1 MNKYTYSTS
10 LMGTVVEVQELH
22 NIFYIQ
28 CCGGCQVKVCV
39 GQETQFRHLRNSDK
53 LDRDR
58 DPNPAGYNA
67 SNPSTSDKIRK
78 YIKKDRLVSIYG
90 IYIRDEGREHFD
102 ARIINLAQVFNDKY
116 KEENFLFED
125 GHWWLTQIACLAD
138 NWLDNLFGST
148 NVYDFT
154 KYRTNLG
161 ISGMPVENESI
172 QECATLSRLI
182 YGLSSAYLLTGSERF
197 LQAAKNGVTY
207 QREWFRS
214 LSHDGKY
221 CFWAFGKQDRNMIMA
236 SQNSDD
242 KDTIPLYE
250 QIYCLAGLAQYYR
263 ITSDWEVLNDIKT
276 TINTFDKFYFDT
288 EQDGYFSHLDYATL
302 TWNSDSLGD
311 NKEKKNWNS
320 VGDHLPA
327 YLINLILALDPL
339 PKGLETIENS
349 EFLKTCK
356 RMLDNT
362 SKLIAEKF
370 PDKENPDI
378 PYVNERFLRDWS
390 PDHNW
395 KWQQNR
401 AICGHNLKIAWNLTR
416 VVNYYD
422 YQKIIIENQ
431 LKTDK
436 KNREL
441 HEILENLNDR
451 IKELKDFANKL
462 ALSMSEVAIDQAR
475 GGVFDAVE
483 RKPEGSFIDFTW
495 GNTKDFWQQE
505 QGILAYL
512 ILFGYESNE
521 EYLKLA
527 RETMFFWNLYFLD
540 MNQGG
545 IYFRTTD
552 DGLPYMLDSYANKGG
567 HALAGYHSLELSYLA
582 HVYIRT
588 YVRKEPFCLFF
599 KLNQD
604 AGAKSINVL
613 PDFIKVNSVEVK
625 RVTVNGVDRTT
636 VDPDN
641 FQIELN
647 ESEIGSEVI
656 VEFQPI

>member
-10 LMGTVVEVQELH
+10 LMGTVVEVQEQH
-22 NIFYIQ
+22 NIFYIE
-28 CCGGCQVKVCV
+28 CRNGCQVKVCV
-39 GQETQFRHLRNSDK
+39 GAETRFNHLMNTDK

-58 DPNPAGYNA
+58 DPKPAGYND
-67 SNPSTSDKIRK
+67 SNTPVSDKIKR
-78 YIKKDRLVSIYG
+78 YIKKGRLVSIYG
-90 IYIRDEGREHFD
+90 VYIKNEGKEHFD
-102 ARIINLAQVFNDKY
+102 ARIINLAQVFNGQEDV
-116 KEENFLFED
+116 FLFED
-125 GHWWLTQIACLAD
+125 GHWWLTQITSLAD
-138 NWLDNLFGST
+138 NWLDNLFGPRRI
-148 NVYDFT
+148 YDFT

-161 ISGMPVENESI
+161 ISGMPVQNKDI

-197 LQAAKNGVTY
+197 LQAARNGVAY

-221 CFWAFGKQDRNMIMA
+221 CFWAYGKLDRNMIMA
-236 SQNSDD
+236 SQNDDD

-276 TINTFDKFYFDT
+276 TISTFNKFYFDKD
-288 EQDGYFSHLDYATL
+288 QDGYFSHLDYATL
-302 TWNSDSLGD
+302 TWDSDSLGD
-311 NKEKKNWNS
+311 NKERKNWNS

-327 YLINLILALDPL
+327 YLINLILALEPL
-339 PKGLETIENS
+339 PKELQTKENF

-356 RMLDNT
+356 ELLNDT
-362 SKLIAEKF
+362 SKIILEKF
-370 PDKENPDI
+370 PDKNNPDV
-378 PYVNERFLRDWS
+378 PYVNERFFKDWT

-395 KWQQNR
+395 KWQKNR

-416 VVNYYD
+416 VANYYD
-422 YQKIIIENQ
+422 NQKLLLEAQLQEGNNEGQSELEHLNNQ
-431 LKTDK
+431 SIQLT
-436 KNREL
+436 
-441 HEILENLNDR
+441 
-451 IKELKDFANKL
+451 DFANKL
-462 ALSMSEVAIDQAR
+462 ALSMGEVAMDQAR

-483 RKPEGSFIDFTW
+483 REPEGCFIDFTW

-512 ILFGYESNE
+512 ILYGYTGKE

-552 DGLPYMLDSYANKGG
+552 DGLPYMLDKYANKGE

-599 KLNQD
+599 KLSEN
-604 AGAKSINVL
+604 AEAKSINVL
-613 PDFIKVNSVEVK
+613 PDFIKAKSVEIK
-625 RVTVNGVDRTT
+625 CVTVNGVEKTNINPSD
-636 VDPDN
+636 
-641 FQIELN
+641 FQVNLED
-647 ESEIGSEVI
+647 SEKGAEII
-656 VEFQPI
+656 VEFQPV

>member
-10 LMGTVVEVQELH
+10 LMGIVFDVQELH
-22 NIFYIQ
+22 NTFYIK
-28 CCGGCQVKVCV
+28 CRNEGTIRVCL
-39 GQETQFRHLRNSDK
+39 GAETQFNHLKNSDK

-58 DPNPAGYNA
+58 DPKPAGYND
-67 SNPSTSDKIRK
+67 SNTPISDKIRR
-78 YIKKDRLVSIYG
+78 YIRKGRLVSIYG
-90 IYIRDEGREHFD
+90 IYIKDEDREHFE
-102 ARIINLAQVFNDKY
+102 ARIINLSQVFNGCAETY
-116 KEENFLFED
+116 LFED
-125 GHWWLTQIACLAD
+125 GHWWLTQITCLAD
-138 NWLDNLFGST
+138 NWLDNLFGPSR
-148 NVYDFT
+148 VYDFT
-154 KYRTNLG
+154 KYSTNLG
-161 ISGMPVENESI
+161 ISGMPIENESV

-197 LQAAKNGVTY
+197 LQAAKNGVAY
-207 QREWFRS
+207 QREWFRN
-214 LSHDGKY
+214 LSCDGKY
-221 CFWAFGKQDRNMIMA
+221 CFWAFGKQGRNMIMA

-263 ITSDWEVLNDIKT
+263 ITSDWEVLNDIKN
-276 TINTFDKFYFDT
+276 TINTFNEFYFD
-288 EQDGYFSHLDYATL
+288 EEKDGYFSHLDYATSS
-302 TWNSDSLGD
+302 WCSDNLGD

-327 YLINLILALDPL
+327 YLINLILAFEPL
-339 PKGLETIENS
+339 PKGLDSKENA
-349 EFLKTCK
+349 EFLDTCK
-356 RMLDNT
+356 KMLDRT

-370 PDKENPDI
+370 SDKENPDI
-378 PYVNERFLRDWS
+378 PYVNERFLRDWT

-395 KWQQNR
+395 KWQKNR

-416 VVNYYD
+416 AANYYD
-422 YQKIIIENQ
+422 TQRIIIEKKLETN
-431 LKTDK
+431 K
-436 KNREL
+436 KNAEL
-441 HEILENLNDR
+441 Q
-451 IKELKDFANKL
+451 KELEKLNSQSKELIDFADKL
-462 ALSMSEVAIDQAR
+462 AESMSKVAIDQAR

-512 ILFGYESNE
+512 ILYGYTNNA

-599 KLNQD
+599 KLNAD
-604 AGAKSINVL
+604 SEAKSINVL
-613 PDFIKVNSVEVK
+613 PDFMKAKSIEVK
-625 RVTVNGVDRTT
+625 RITINGIERTT
-636 VDPDN
+636 VNPDN
-641 FQIELN
+641 FQIELDK
-647 ESEIGSEVI
+647 SEIGAEVI
-656 VEFQPI
+656 VEFQPL

>member
-1 MNKYTYSTS
+1 MDKYTYSTS

-22 NIFYIQ
+22 NVFYIQ
-28 CCGGCQVKVCV
+28 CCSGCQVKVCV

-58 DPNPAGYNA
+58 DPNPGGYNA
-67 SNPSTSDKIRK
+67 SNPPTSDKIRK
-78 YIKKDRLVSIYG
+78 YIRKGRLVSIYG

-102 ARIINLAQVFNDKY
+102 ARIINLVQVFNG
-116 KEENFLFED
+116 KEETFLFED
-125 GHWWLTQIACLAD
+125 GHWWITQITCLAD
-138 NWLDNLFGST
+138 NWLDNLFGPT
-148 NVYDFT
+148 RVYDFT

-161 ISGMPVENESI
+161 ISGMPVENEGI

-197 LQAAKNGVTY
+197 LQAAKNGVAY

-221 CFWAFGKQDRNMIMA
+221 CFWSYGKEGRNMIMA

-302 TWNSDSLGD
+302 SWNSDSLGD

-327 YLINLILALDPL
+327 YLINLILALEPL
-339 PKGLETIENS
+339 PKGLESIENS

-356 RMLDNT
+356 KMLDST
-362 SKLIAEKF
+362 SSLIAEKF

-378 PYVNERFLRDWS
+378 PYVNERFFRDWT

-401 AICGHNLKIAWNLTR
+401 AVCGHNLKIAWNLTR
-416 VVNYYD
+416 AANYYD
-422 YQKIIIENQ
+422 NQKLIIEDK
-431 LKTDK
+431 LKTNK
-436 KNREL
+436 KNSEL
-441 HEILENLNDR
+441 Q
-451 IKELKDFANKL
+451 KELEKLNAKTKELMDFANKL
-462 ALSMSEVAIDQAR
+462 AVSMSKLAIDQAR

-512 ILFGYESNE
+512 ILYGYTGNV
-521 EYLKLA
+521 EYLQFA

-588 YVRKEPFCLFF
+588 HVRKEPFCLFF
-599 KLNQD
+599 KLNRD
-604 AGAKSINVL
+604 AEAKSINVL
-613 PDFIKVNSVEVK
+613 PDFMKAKSVEVK
-625 RVTVNGVDRTT
+625 RVTVNGIDRTT

-647 ESEIGSEVI
+647 ESEIGAAVI